1 MQNRILYNKKN
12 GTPIQIIAKA
22 QTKPVLQDVICYQ
35 ELEPPYDYFVME
47 KNQFFEEYVRSF
59 QGLPRNDKKQLEV
72 KEDLPGPVGEEKEE
86 TDEKLKKMLEFLDA
100 DTYRE
105 KLKIFESMKNDLNDH
120 ILNNI
125 AVSLDLSIEDGMDGY
140 QLILSELK
148 MRSKYE
154 TARGERL

>member
-86 TDEKLKKMLEFLDA
+86 TVFEYTFAFDNKLIRS
-100 DTYRE
+100 RE
-105 KLKIFESMKNDLNDH
+105 KLISSLIRLRYSVDDEIALSRQRDTKQEEWNTYNLFAEEAKSFANKVFETHNS
-120 ILNNI
+120 
-125 AVSLDLSIEDGMDGY
+125 
-140 QLILSELK
+140 
-148 MRSKYE
+148 
-154 TARGERL
+154 